1 MDARTKKIAT
11 IALNLAM
18 RGDWEESATYIKRLS
33 GTQGLVDAMTAW
45 IDTMI
50 GAAYPEHEQGQPIAI
65 KFLAVE
71 TDEVGGADEVDW
83 AKAWAGRLISY
94 RAAQDWE
101 GFRSVLLSVPEG
113 KPLGDG
119 ISALL
124 NLVVTTL
131 NNIAKTRAAAEAIN
145 RGAS

>member
-1 MDARTKKIAT
+1 MDPRVKKIAT

-18 RGDWEESATYIKRLS
+18 KGDWEESANYIKRLS
-33 GTQGLVDAMTAW
+33 GTNGLIDAITAW

-50 GAAYPEHEQGQPIAI
+50 GKVYPEHEQGQPIAI
-65 KFLAVE
+65 KFLAFE
-71 TDEVGGADEVDW
+71 TGEIGGADDVDW

-94 RAAQDWE
+94 RAAQDWD

-113 KPLGDG
+113 KALGDG

-124 NLVVTTL
+124 NIVVSTL
-131 NNIAKTRAAAEAIN
+131 NNIEQTRAAAAEMT